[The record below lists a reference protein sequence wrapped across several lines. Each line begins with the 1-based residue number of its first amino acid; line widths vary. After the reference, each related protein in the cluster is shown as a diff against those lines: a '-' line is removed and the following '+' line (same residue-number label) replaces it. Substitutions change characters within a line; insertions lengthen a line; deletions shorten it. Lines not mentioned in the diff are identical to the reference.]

1 MRVPKQWGKATA
13 SSRDAPV
20 PVGPPPPRVGG
31 IGGGSMSLCS
41 SSSDEKV
48 FATEHPDGPAVR
60 EAWPTEFYD
69 DDSLPNSEQT
79 LRRTGAM

>member
-1 MRVPKQWGKATA
+1 
-13 SSRDAPV
+13 
-20 PVGPPPPRVGG
+20 
-31 IGGGSMSLCS
+31 MSLCS

-69 DDSLPNSEQT
+69 DDSLPNSEQA